1 MIERLGT
8 YRNLFS
14 LRDGVRVLLRALEK
28 SDKDLLQAM
37 FARVSNEDLRYMR
50 ANVKDPAV
58 VQKMIDELDYS
69 RVIPLV
75 AVVNGNIVGD
85 ATLHRGQGP
94 YRHTGELRIFLAEHY
109 RQRGLGTTMLKSLID
124 IANKL
129 DMHLL
134 TAEIV
139 AEKISV
145 IRAFQGL
152 GFQLQTTFPGYFM
165 TPDGETLDVAL
176 LVLSLAKRSIIEF

>member
-14 LRDGVRVLLRALEK
+14 LHDGVRVLLRMLEK
-28 SDKDLLQAM
+28 GDKDLLQAM
-37 FARVSNEDLRYMR
+37 FAQVSDEDLRFMR
-50 ANVKDPAV
+50 ANVRDPAV
-58 VQKMIDELDYS
+58 IQQWIDELDYN

-75 AVVNGNIVGD
+75 AVVNGGIVGD
-85 ATLHRGQGP
+85 ATLHRGQGR
-94 YRHTGELRIFLAEHY
+94 YRHIGEVRIFLAKPY
-109 RQRGLGTTMLKSLID
+109 RQRGLGTAMLKSLID

-129 DMHLL
+129 NMHLL

-139 AEKISV
+139 ADKVSV

-152 GFQLQTTFPGYFM
+152 GFQLQTSLPNYFM
-165 TPDGETLDVAL
+165 TPDGETFDVAL
-176 LVLSLAKRSIIEF
+176 LILPLAKRSTIDF